1 MNKRLKGLAMV
12 GSSLQAARS
21 SMTRSALPADRHVD
35 IRRVPLTHMHADPDQ
50 PRRSFDEA
58 AITTL
63 ADSIK
68 SVGLLQPPLLRPHP
82 TEHGHWYI
90 RAGERR
96 WRAMAQLGWTETDAI
111 CLAEEYDKAE
121 IALIENLQ
129 RVDLTPFEISDG
141 IIRLLETQQME
152 QKDLAAILGSSRSDV
167 SRYVALRKII
177 PEIRDGAVGAELA
190 RGTLFELAS
199 LSADQ
204 QQALWQER
212 ERTPLTILSIRAA
225 KTAGGATGPGA
236 IPAPA
241 PASAPA
247 RPAPALKG
255 EGQGEPKPLRVKG
268 WRAFQ
273 DRVAQHQASGKP
285 LSAAEKQAVKDLI
298 GSLRELLGEGA

>member
-35 IRRVPLTHMHADPDQ
+35 IRRVPLTHMHADPNQ
-50 PRRSFDEA
+50 PRRIFDDA
-58 AITTL
+58 AIAAL

-82 TEHGHWYI
+82 DDPGHWYI

-152 QKDLAAILGSSRSDV
+152 QKDLATILGSSRSDI

-177 PEIRDGAVGAELA
+177 PEIREGADAVGLA

-199 LSADQ
+199 LTAAQ

-225 KTAGGATGPGA
+225 KAGEGATGQGA
-236 IPAPA
+236 MEPRVA
-241 PASAPA
+241 ASA
-247 RPAPALKG
+247 RPA
-255 EGQGEPKPLRVKG
+255 GQGEPKPLRIKG
-268 WRAFQ
+268 WLAFQ
-273 DRVAQHQASGKP
+273 DRVRQHRASGKS
-285 LSAAEKQAVKDLI
+285 LSTAEKQAVKDLI
-298 GSLRELLGEGA
+298 GSLQRLLGEGE